1 LSSLVS
7 FCIIHASTKC
17 CSIASISSDS
27 SMNIGSIDVT
37 HGHVCSLTHQHLLLL
52 CKNSIANVPIV
63 SMSWIIICANY
74 IFSLYAFPYA
84 HSEDDDE
91 CGDDLTANN
100 WIFNKPKPYSSQ
112 FLFLLLIFSTIQL
125 PPPTFVC
132 VHSSTPLFPLIFIDA
147 PPSSLMDSIM
157 NPKVKTTKG
166 EWVRAC
172 SLTHNTLGVEGCAR
186 APGWD

>member
-37 HGHVCSLTHQHLLLL
+37 HGHVCSLTHQRLLLL

-100 WIFNKPKPYSSQ
+100 WIFNMPKPCSSQ
-112 FLFLLLIFSTIQL
+112 FLFYFWSSQQFNFLLLLLSVFIL
-125 PPPTFVC
+125 L
-132 VHSSTPLFPLIFIDA
+132 HLFFP
-147 PPSSLMDSIM
+147 
-157 NPKVKTTKG
+157 
-166 EWVRAC
+166 WY
-172 SLTHNTLGVEGCAR
+172 SLTHPQ
-186 APGWD
+186 AP